1 MNDFGKSHRFRA
13 SCSSRN
19 LPETG
24 IVPTT
29 AIPLEFHPSPSH
41 VPHVPGESSASELPF
56 SLSGQLLLA
65 SPALSDG
72 TFDRAVILI
81 AEHSSTE
88 GAIGTI
94 INHCTPTSVG
104 DILPDPAFS
113 ALHHLPIH
121 HGGPVSPGELSFSSF
136 SWTESKSL
144 GYAPHISA
152 KHASELVTSGSHIV
166 RATVGHSG
174 WSPGQLEDELKRNT
188 WITLRPPENVVTHPH
203 DLSLWSDLLKGISPY
218 HHLLAEAPKNPI
230 LN

>member
-1 MNDFGKSHRFRA
+1 LSAFQLFPRA
-13 SCSSRN
+13 S
-19 LPETG
+19 
-24 IVPTT
+24 IV
-29 AIPLEFHPSPSH
+29 LEFHLSPSH

-113 ALHHLPIH
+113 ALHHLPVH
-121 HGGPVSPGELSFSSF
+121 HGGPVSTGELSFSAF
-136 SWTESKSL
+136 SWANTKSL
-144 GYAPHISA
+144 DYAPRISA
-152 KHASELVTSGSHIV
+152 KHASELVASGKHIV

-188 WITLRPPENVVTHPH
+188 WITLRPSAALFNHPH
-203 DLSLWSDLLKGISPY
+203 DLSLWTDLLKGISPY
-218 HHLLAEAPKNPI
+218 HHLLAEAPKNPF